1 MATYTNILAGKFQGQ
16 RSLVGYSPCSQKESD
31 VAEHAWTRLSQ
42 RVICFFCFRRPYP
55 DLTIEQIKQ
64 NNIYGISFMPL
75 TNFDIIPMVTWEYL
89 KDVLFHLINRGMLE
103 ISRLT

>member
-1 MATYTNILAGKFQGQ
+1 
-16 RSLVGYSPCSQKESD
+16 
-31 VAEHAWTRLSQ
+31 
-42 RVICFFCFRRPYP
+42 
-55 DLTIEQIKQ
+55 
-64 NNIYGISFMPL
+64 MPL